1 MVAHTLSQSLNV
13 VPPTAVVDAL
23 TKSAPA
29 PRVATVSDALLAPAD
44 NPNTRISAT
53 GLPSPTAQPTPGCDT
68 TKSSLYCVYTIQ
80 SGDTLSSVATR
91 FGLKG
96 NGDVSASDL
105 LVYSNKPDIVS
116 ANDLLQIGQQLRIPA
131 ANGVIH
137 TVLSSETLSDIATQ
151 YGVGVSDITGFPA
164 NGISDSNALKIGQ
177 ELLVPNPT
185 QFELPAPPPTPT
197 PTASPKSS
205 SGSSSSGSSGSSGS
219 IPSASTKGSKASKSG
234 FIWPVSGP
242 ISSYF
247 GPSHPLGIDI
257 DLYANPHAAIGAA
270 ASGTVTFAGGNP
282 CCSYG
287 LYVVIDHGNGFQTL
301 YAHLSQ
307 ILVSTGQSVSQG
319 QTIGIAGVTGYS
331 TGPHLHFEVH
341 LNGSVVN
348 PLDYLP

>member
-1 MVAHTLSQSLNV
+1 MVA
-13 VPPTAVVDAL
+13 PTAAVEARTL
-23 TKSAPA
+23 SAPA
-29 PRVATVSDALLAPAD
+29 PKVQPVTDALLAPAD

-53 GLPSPTAQPTPGCDT
+53 GLPSPTPQPQPGCDT
-68 TKSSLYCVYTIQ
+68 TQSNLYCVYTVQ
-80 SGDTLSSVATR
+80 SGDTLGAIASR

-96 NGDVSASDL
+96 SGDVAGSDL

-116 ANDLLQIGQQLRIPA
+116 AQDLLQIGQKLRIPVT
-131 ANGVIH
+131 NGVIH
-137 TVLSSETLSDIATQ
+137 TVLSSETLSDIAAQ
-151 YGVGVSDITGFPA
+151 YGVNVSDITGLSA

-205 SGSSSSGSSGSSGS
+205 SGGSSGSSSGV
-219 IPSASTKGSKASKSG
+219 PSASTRGSKASKSG
-234 FIWPVSGP
+234 FIWPVTGP

-257 DLYANPHAAIGAA
+257 DLYANPHAAIAAA

-319 QTIGIAGVTGYS
+319 QTVGIAGVTGYS